1 VATVAEAGAGVGVT
15 VAAVDASG
23 AADVVEARGAA
34 VEASVAAVEA
44 LVAAVEAMG
53 AGVEASSAVVDA
65 SGATVGAT
73 GSGVEPP
80 VAPVEAAGAATVT
93 GIASGAVMTACGAED
108 SRGRGGAW
116 AHAARARRAKV
127 RSPRGVRLRIAVAK
141 FRTLC
146 RRATFPAPGHG
157 SIQDTTGSRGI

>member
-1 VATVAEAGAGVGVT
+1 MEATGAL
-15 VAAVDASG
+15 ADASG
-23 AADVVEARGAA
+23 AAVVVEPRGAV

-53 AGVEASSAVVDA
+53 AGVEASSTAVDA
-65 SGATVGAT
+65 SGATVGAM

-80 VAPVEAAGAATVT
+80 VAPVEAAGAATAT
-93 GIASGAVMTACGAED
+93 GIASGAVVTTCAGVD

-146 RRATFPAPGHG
+146 RRATFPARGHG
-157 SIQDTTGSRGI
+157 SIKDTTGSRGI